1 MNKRIKKKR
10 KEGNEIM
17 EDHKILYQSKSYLPK
32 CLDAEYV
39 EIYDHDFS
47 IFGINEFEEFDNL
60 TCTETLALE
69 GKFCHKYD
77 NYELTEI
84 DGLTYLRNVRRN
96 LCIAIGYDAIENYEG
111 EKNLHVFWK
120 ILQVDTDS
128 IHALPVLITTPVDL
142 S

>member
-1 MNKRIKKKR
+1 
-10 KEGNEIM
+10 M

-32 CLDAEYV
+32 CLDAEYI
-39 EIYDHDFS
+39 EIYDNDFS
-47 IFGINEFEEFDNL
+47 IFGITDFEEFDKL
-60 TCTETLALE
+60 TCTGILE
-69 GKFCHKYD
+69 GKFCHTYG
-77 NYELTEI
+77 NFELTEI

-96 LCIAIGYDAIENYEG
+96 LYIAIGYDAIEKYEG

-128 IHALPVLITTPVDL
+128 IHALPVLITTPVNL